1 VEEPVFRIWLLS
13 LLACTA
19 CTNGAIRSGRATEQ
33 ADFLPTISDTT
44 AEALS
49 TGSEEDTLGNRE
61 QPRLVLRCEE
71 GRVGAYI
78 IVGTVAEVESGRV
91 DDRAVPVRLD
101 SAPSC

>member
-1 VEEPVFRIWLLS
+1 MFRIWLLS

-19 CTNGAIRSGRATEQ
+19 CTDGPVRSGTVAEP

-44 AEALS
+44 FEALS
-49 TGSEEDTLGNRE
+49 TRSEDDTLGNRE

-71 GRVGAYI
+71 GRVGAYL
-78 IVGTVAEVESGRV
+78 IVGTVAEVESGRL

>member
-1 VEEPVFRIWLLS
+1 VFRICLLS

-19 CTNGAIRSGRATEQ
+19 GTACTDGPVRSGTVAEP

-44 AEALS
+44 SEALS
-49 TGSEEDTLGNRE
+49 TE
-61 QPRLVLRCEE
+61 QPRLVLRCEA
-71 GRVGAYI
+71 GRVGAYL
-78 IVGTVAEVESGRV
+78 IVGTVAEVESGRL

>member
-1 VEEPVFRIWLLS
+1 VEEPVFRICLLS

-19 CTNGAIRSGRATEQ
+19 CTACTDGPVRSGTVAEP

-44 AEALS
+44 SEALS
-49 TGSEEDTLGNRE
+49 TE

>member
-1 VEEPVFRIWLLS
+1 VFRIWLLS

-19 CTNGAIRSGRATEQ
+19 CTNGAIRSGRAAEQ

-44 AEALS
+44 PEALS
-49 TGSEEDTLGNRE
+49 TE

>member
-1 VEEPVFRIWLLS
+1 MFRIWLLS

-19 CTNGAIRSGRATEQ
+19 CTGGPVRSGTVAEP

-44 AEALS
+44 AEPLS
-49 TGSEEDTLGNRE
+49 IGSEDDTLQNRE

-71 GRVGAYI
+71 GRVGAYL
-78 IVGTVAEVESGRV
+78 IVGTVAEVESGRL

>member
-1 VEEPVFRIWLLS
+1 MFRIWLLS

-19 CTNGAIRSGRATEQ
+19 CTDGPVRSGTVAEQ
-33 ADFLPTISDTT
+33 ADFLPMISDTT
-44 AEALS
+44 SEALS
-49 TGSEEDTLGNRE
+49 SGSEDTLGNRD

-101 SAPSC
+101 SAPRC

>member
-1 VEEPVFRIWLLS
+1 VFRICLLS

-19 CTNGAIRSGRATEQ
+19 CTDGPVRSGTLAEP

-44 AEALS
+44 SEALS
-49 TGSEEDTLGNRE
+49 AE

>member
-1 VEEPVFRIWLLS
+1 MFRIWLLS

-19 CTNGAIRSGRATEQ
+19 CTDGPVRSGTVAEP
-33 ADFLPTISDTT
+33 ADFLPTISNTT
-44 AEALS
+44 SEPLP
-49 TGSEEDTLGNRE
+49 TGSHDDTLGNRE

-71 GRVGAYI
+71 GRVGAYL
-78 IVGTVAEVESGRV
+78 IVGTVAEVESGRL

>member
-1 VEEPVFRIWLLS
+1 MFRICLLS

-19 CTNGAIRSGRATEQ
+19 CTGGPVRSGTVAEP

-44 AEALS
+44 SEALS
-49 TGSEEDTLGNRE
+49 TE

>member
-1 VEEPVFRIWLLS
+1 MFRICLLS

-19 CTNGAIRSGRATEQ
+19 CTDGPVRSGTVAEP

-44 AEALS
+44 SEALS
-49 TGSEEDTLGNRE
+49 TE

>member
-1 VEEPVFRIWLLS
+1 MFRIWLLS

-19 CTNGAIRSGRATEQ
+19 CTDGPVRSGTVAEP

-44 AEALS
+44 SEALS
-49 TGSEEDTLGNRE
+49 TE

-71 GRVGAYI
+71 GRVGAYL
-78 IVGTVAEVESGRV
+78 IVGTVAEVESGRL

>member
-1 VEEPVFRIWLLS
+1 MFRIWLLS

-19 CTNGAIRSGRATEQ
+19 CTDGPVRSGTVAES

-44 AEALS
+44 PEALS
-49 TGSEEDTLGNRE
+49 TGSEDDTLGNRE

-71 GRVGAYI
+71 GRVGAYL
-78 IVGTVAEVESGRV
+78 IVGTVAEVESGQV

-101 SAPSC
+101 STPRC

>member
-1 VEEPVFRIWLLS
+1 VEEPVFRIWSLS

-19 CTNGAIRSGRATEQ
+19 CTDGAIRSGTAAEP

-44 AEALS
+44 SEALS
-49 TGSEEDTLGNRE
+49 TE